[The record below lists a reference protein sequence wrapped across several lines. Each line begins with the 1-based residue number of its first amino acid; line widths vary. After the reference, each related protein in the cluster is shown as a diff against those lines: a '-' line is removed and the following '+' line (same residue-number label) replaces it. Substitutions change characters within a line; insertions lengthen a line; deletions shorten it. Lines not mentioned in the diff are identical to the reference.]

1 MSTQVF
7 RKTEA
12 GREELKVRR
21 VGLPVATRQVLIQVN
36 GIDPVNAL
44 MAKGLAEVRS
54 HLATLI
60 ELRLIEPVREAA
72 RDERPGS
79 AQDSGRELVR
89 APVQE
94 AMKHAVP
101 PPAPAE
107 PGHPRS
113 AQPLEV
119 RIASRAPRD
128 AAGARAHEEVSLVP
142 LQRQLLATL
151 RPHFG
156 PDAADVAQAAL
167 AAGSTDEFHRA
178 LDAIESKLAIYM
190 GRKAAAQE
198 LLALR
203 EPG

>member
-60 ELRLIEPVREAA
+60 ELRLIEPVREAT

-89 APVQE
+89 ATVQE

-113 AQPLEV
+113 VQPLEA
-119 RIASRAPRD
+119 RIASRAPSD
-128 AAGARAHEEVSLVP
+128 AAGARVSEGASLVP

-156 PDAADVAQAAL
+156 PDAVDVAQAAL

-203 EPG
+203 LPG